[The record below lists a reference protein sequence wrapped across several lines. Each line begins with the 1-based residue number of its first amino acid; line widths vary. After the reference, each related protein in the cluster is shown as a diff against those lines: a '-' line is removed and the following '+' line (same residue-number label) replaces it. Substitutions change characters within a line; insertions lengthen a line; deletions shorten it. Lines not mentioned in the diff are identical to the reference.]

1 MKRFRTEG
9 QNRLS
14 DKVDEAYVEINLGL
28 RHAAKKGPPTKTYL
42 AHRKAHFDELRDLH
56 AELAAETA
64 VAASGG
70 SEELEE
76 EEEEEEEDDDD
87 DDGAENNGA
96 ILAAIADEALA
107 AAGDAASSSSAE

>member
-1 MKRFRTEG
+1 MKRFRTKG
-9 QNRLS
+9 RNRLFH
-14 DKVDEAYVEINLGL
+14 KVDEAYVEINIGL

-70 SEELEE
+70 SEEEE
-76 EEEEEEEDDDD
+76 EEEEEGDD
-87 DDGAENNGA
+87 AENNGA
-96 ILAAIADEALA
+96 ILAAIAEEETLA

>member
-1 MKRFRTEG
+1 MKRFRTKG
-9 QNRLS
+9 RNRLS
-14 DKVDEAYVEINLGL
+14 HKVDEAYVEINIGL

-42 AHRKAHFDELRDLH
+42 AHRKAHFYENLH
-56 AELAAETA
+56 AELAAETT

-70 SEELEE
+70 SEEEGEE
-76 EEEEEEEDDDD
+76 V
-87 DDGAENNGA
+87 AENNGA